1 MVVVWSC
8 IVVDTQGRVGLK
20 VASTAGLN
28 VGLYGFS
35 VVLLVV
41 VEVEG
46 KVGRGVGVK

>member
-41 VEVEG
+41 GGCWVV
-46 KVGRGVGVK
+46 VGGRAE